1 MTDLHELSERRS
13 LRYHR
18 VIAERIA
25 SDPRLAGRARER
37 VERWLRDGDVAGAYA
52 RGWHELL
59 TGPEARLLAF
69 LVDEGERARAF
80 RQVTPFAGALDA
92 RERWRLWAAEK
103 R

>member
-18 VIAERIA
+18 VIGERIA
-25 SDPRLAGRARER
+25 ADPRLVNRARER
-37 VERWLRDGDVAGAYA
+37 VASWLRGGDVAEAYA
-52 RGWHELL
+52 RGWDEVLN
-59 TGPEARLLAF
+59 GPEADLLAF

>member
-1 MTDLHELSERRS
+1 MTDLHELGERRS

-18 VIAERIA
+18 AIGERIVT
-25 SDPRLAGRARER
+25 DPRLVRRARER
-37 VERWLRDGDVAGAYA
+37 VDRWLRDGDVAEPYA
-52 RGWHELL
+52 RGWHALL
-59 TGPEARLLAF
+59 TGSEAALLEF

-92 RERWRLWAAEK
+92 RERWRLWATEK